1 MSAIMNDMNQI
12 HPSMEFADGGFVT
25 TTSDL
30 NQFGLALSRG
40 QPFSDHQTLKQMMA
54 PQGKALIGLGPFIGE
69 TENGIEYFYHFGHWG
84 VMLFVVPSK
93 QLAIAFTIN
102 QGEAEYAQFLE
113 EILEVVLF

>member
-1 MSAIMNDMNQI
+1 MTVLSI
-12 HPSMEFADGGFVT
+12 
-25 TTSDL
+25 

-40 QPFSDHQTLKQMMA
+40 QPFSDQQTLKQMMVA
-54 PQGKALIGLGPFIGE
+54 QGKASIGLGHFIGK